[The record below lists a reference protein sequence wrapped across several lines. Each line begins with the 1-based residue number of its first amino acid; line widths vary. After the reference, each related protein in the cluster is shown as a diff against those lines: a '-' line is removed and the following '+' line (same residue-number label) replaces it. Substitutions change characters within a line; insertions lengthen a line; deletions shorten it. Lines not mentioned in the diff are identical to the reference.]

1 MESCKNGYSFY
12 HAVYYRSLFFLL
24 YGFWWNWHK
33 YLSFPLSSWG
43 YHYYYYSRLNSQQLE
58 VLLTSVE
65 ETRSC
70 DIPLLKH
77 LFWVS
82 MFFELSLPT
91 VMLAILTWCSCTVMF
106 TSARPAVT
114 TDVDWLVCPLFLRG
128 EYEMSLELSIS
139 LKHLW
144 SQVRAVNSVHYW
156 NTQLYPKG
164 RV

>member
-12 HAVYYRSLFFLL
+12 HAVCYRSLFFLL

-33 YLSFPLSSWG
+33 CLSFPLSNWW
-43 YHYYYYSRLNSQQLE
+43 YHYCYYSWLNSQQLE

-91 VMLAILTWCSCTVMF
+91 VMLAILVWCSCTVMF

-128 EYEMSLELSIS
+128 EYEMKSRAVHLTKAS
-139 LKHLW
+139 LKPGQGSKW
-144 SQVRAVNSVHYW
+144 C
-156 NTQLYPKG
+156 
-164 RV
+164 